1 MTRAWNTERVL
12 AFDVE
17 TTGLNVEEDRIVSA
31 ALVEAH
37 PRGLARVLYARTLNP
52 GIPIPPA
59 AAAVHGITTE
69 RAEREGGDPRR
80 ALADL
85 IAMLEAN
92 VDAPLVAYNAPFD
105 LTMLDRELRRHDLPP
120 LILGALT
127 VIDPLVIDRAV
138 DAARAGRRR
147 LQDVAA
153 HHGIPSAAWHG
164 ALADA
169 TAAASVAYALAA
181 RHPSTRVPA
190 RTLHEQQIKW
200 HAKRARPGEVW
211 PLKPLEVTP

>member
-1 MTRAWNTERVL
+1 MTRPWNAERVL

-17 TTGLNVEEDRIVSA
+17 TTGLNVEEDRIVTA

-37 PRGLARVLYARTLNP
+37 PRGLARVLFARTLNP
-52 GIPIPPA
+52 GIPIPAA

-85 IAMLEAN
+85 ITVLEAN
-92 VDAPLVAYNAPFD
+92 VDVPIVAYHAAYD
-105 LTMLDRELRRHDLPP
+105 LTLLDRELRRHDLPR
-120 LILGALT
+120 LALDALT

-138 DAARAGRRR
+138 DAARTGRRR

-153 HHGIPSAAWHG
+153 HYNLPAADWHG

-169 TAAASVAYALAA
+169 TAAAKLAYAIAA
-181 RHPSTRVPA
+181 RHPSTRIPA
-190 RTLHEQQIKW
+190 RALHEQQVKW
-200 HAKRARPGEVW
+200 HAKRARPGEAW